1 MGIREVYQ
9 EYSMYTGSYGL
20 RKARGFTLPGN
31 LVPVNLSLGGLGTET
46 LSVSGLLLH
55 LTATN
60 GEKTLSPAFFHMEV
74 PCGSRIL
81 LSITNVLD
89 ITSMLRPRR
98 LQVNLKPHPYSN
110 SF

>member
-1 MGIREVYQ
+1 
-9 EYSMYTGSYGL
+9 MYTGSYGL
-20 RKARGFTLPGN
+20 RKAREFTSPGD
-31 LVPVNLSLGGLGTET
+31 LVPVELALGGLGMET

-81 LSITNVLD
+81 LSITEVLD
-89 ITSMLRPRR
+89 ISFMLRPRR
-98 LQVNLKPHPYSN
+98 LQVNLKPHPYSK

>member
-1 MGIREVYQ
+1 
-9 EYSMYTGSYGL
+9 MYTGSYGL

-31 LVPVNLSLGGLGTET
+31 LVPVNLSLGGLGMET

-55 LTATN
+55 LTAAE
-60 GEKTLSPAFFHMEV
+60 GEQKLSPAFFHMEV

-98 LQVNLKPHPYSN
+98 LQVNLKPHLYSK